1 MNISNIITP
10 EQLDALIKFGI
21 NVLIIIIKIAVVL
34 GIGLLHVAYATYF
47 ERKVI
52 GHMQVRLG
60 PMRVGP
66 HGLLQPFADGLK
78 LFFKEDIIP
87 DKADKPVF
95 YLAPLIFMASAMINL
110 SFIPFSYNSYN
121 FVIANIPF
129 SINFV
134 IANINIGLLF
144 VFAMAG
150 IGVYGI
156 FISGWASNSKYAFI
170 GGLRSA
176 AQVIS
181 YEIALGLSLVG
192 VMIMAG
198 SLNLTDIVRAQEESI
213 FGMFAIPQI
222 VGFVVFTIA
231 AVAEVNRTPFDMPE
245 AESELVAGYFTE
257 YSGFRFALFFL
268 GEYIA
273 MFIMA
278 SMATVCFLGGWTLPW
293 YITKFVPFI
302 TLVPGIVWFLMKV
315 YAFIFFYYWIR
326 ATVPRYRYDQLMAIG
341 WKILIPVALANIL
354 VTGLVKI
361 IITTLKGA

>member
-1 MNISNIITP
+1 MANIITP
-10 EQLDALIKFGI
+10 DLIHASVNFGI
-21 NVLIIIIKIAVVL
+21 EVLIIIIKIAVVL
-34 GIGLLHVAYATYF
+34 GVGLLHVAYATYF

-66 HGLLQPFADGLK
+66 HGLLQPIADGVK

-87 DKADKPVF
+87 AEADKVAF
-95 YLAPLIFMASAMINL
+95 FLAPVIFMAASMVNL
-110 SFIPFSYNSYN
+110 SVIPFTSS
-121 FVIANIPF
+121 
-129 SINFV
+129 FV

-144 VFAMAG
+144 IFAIAG
-150 IGVYGI
+150 MGVYGI

-181 YEIALGLSLVG
+181 YEIAMGLSLVG
-192 VMIMAG
+192 VMILSG
-198 SLNLTDIVRAQEESI
+198 SLNLMDIVKAQQASI
-213 FGMFAIPQI
+213 FGVYAIPQI
-222 VGFVVFTIA
+222 VAFVVFTIA
-231 AVAEVNRTPFDMPE
+231 AVAETNRTPFDLPE

-278 SMATVCFLGGWTLPW
+278 SLATVCFLGGWTIPW
-293 YITKFVPFI
+293 YILKVLPFLKI
-302 TLVPGIVWFLMKV
+302 VPGIIWFLLKI

-341 WKILIPVALANIL
+341 WKILIPIALANIVGRRL
-354 VTGLVKI
+354 
-361 IITTLKGA
+361 

>member
-1 MNISNIITP
+1 MDTVTNIITP
-10 EQLDALIKFGI
+10 ATVDALIKFGI
-21 NVLIIIIKIAVVL
+21 NLAIIIIKIAVVL

-87 DKADKPVF
+87 ADADKPVF
-95 YLAPLIFMASAMINL
+95 FLAPIIFMAASMINL
-110 SFIPFSYNSYN
+110 AVIPFSQN
-121 FVIANIPF
+121 FVIADVN
-129 SINFV
+129 V
-134 IANINIGLLF
+134 GLLF
-144 VFAMAG
+144 IFAIAG
-150 IGVYGI
+150 LGVYGI

-170 GGLRSA
+170 GGLRSS
-176 AQVIS
+176 AQVLS
-181 YEIALGLSLVG
+181 YEIPMGLSLVG

-198 SLNLTDIVRAQEESI
+198 SLNLNDIVKAQRDSI
-213 FGMFAIPQI
+213 YGMYVIPQ
-222 VGFVVFTIA
+222 FVAFIVFTIA
-231 AVAEVNRTPFDMPE
+231 AIAETNRTPFDLPE
-245 AESELVAGYFTE
+245 AESELVAGYFVE
-257 YSGFRFALFFL
+257 YTGFRFALFFL

-278 SMATVCFLGGWTLPW
+278 SLAAVCFLGGWSIPW
-293 YITKFVPFI
+293 YITKVLPF
-302 TLVPGIVWFLMKV
+302 LNYVPGIVWFLLKV

-341 WKILIPVALANIL
+341 WKVLIPISLANIV
-354 VTGLVKI
+354 VTGLIKI
-361 IITTLKGA
+361 LV

>member
-1 MNISNIITP
+1 MTP
-10 EQLDALIKFGI
+10 EQLDALIKFGL

-95 YLAPLIFMASAMINL
+95 YLAPIIFMAAAMVNL
-110 SFIPFSYNSYN
+110 SVIPFSYT
-121 FVIANIPF
+121 
-129 SINFV
+129 FV
-134 IANINIGLLF
+134 IANINVGLLF
-144 VFAMAG
+144 ILAMAG

-156 FISGWASNSKYAFI
+156 FIAGWASNSKYSFI
-170 GGLRSA
+170 GGLRST

-181 YEIALGLSLVG
+181 YEIAMGFSLVG

-198 SLNLTDIVRAQEESI
+198 SLNLTEIVRAQEESV
-213 FGMFAIPQI
+213 FGMYAIPQF
-222 VGFVVFTIA
+222 VAFVVFTIA

-278 SMATVCFLGGWTLPW
+278 SLCTICFLGGWTLPW
-293 YITKFVPFI
+293 YVLKVMPF
-302 TLVPGIVWFLMKV
+302 LQHVPGIVWFLLKV
-315 YAFIFFYYWIR
+315 YAFIFFYYWLR
-326 ATVPRYRYDQLMAIG
+326 ATVPRYRYDQLMSIG
-341 WKILIPVALANIL
+341 WKILIPIALANIL

-361 IITTLKGA
+361 LI